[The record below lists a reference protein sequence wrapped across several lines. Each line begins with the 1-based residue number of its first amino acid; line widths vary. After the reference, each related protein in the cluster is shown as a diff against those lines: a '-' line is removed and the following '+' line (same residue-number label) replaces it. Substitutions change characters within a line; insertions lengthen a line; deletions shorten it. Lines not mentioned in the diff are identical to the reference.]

1 MVLRRRRG
9 GNDSHGHDR
18 ICQSQNSS
26 PEELDYQPIC
36 LQDKLPS
43 GITLGHIVLMC
54 ICWSSDSSTSI
65 AGGGYLADGVW
76 AGHKFDIVDVDSLE
90 DMDGQW
96 EDVT

>member
-9 GNDSHGHDR
+9 SDSHGHGR
-18 ICQSQNSS
+18 ICQFQNPS

-36 LQDKLPS
+36 LQRQVAIRNHS
-43 GITLGHIVLMC
+43 GPHSLMR

-76 AGHKFDIVDVDSLE
+76 AGHKFDILDVDSLE